1 LIGFWIA
8 EETTLMVMVKDLGVE
23 VRLVA
28 GRTILTS
35 LNSLYFHGRVEGLC
49 GNMDSEYFNDFTT
62 PDRIVV
68 TNPQLFGLTW
78 LICVFVNSALKIQC
92 HVVTLLQTAFSA
104 IFPLGFI
111 LREEAK
117 SN

>member
-49 GNMDSEYFNDFTT
+49 GNMDSEYFNDE
-62 PDRIVV
+62 
-68 TNPQLFGLTW
+68 
-78 LICVFVNSALKIQC
+78 CVFVNAALKIQC

-104 IFPLGFI
+104 IFPTGLH
-111 LREEAK
+111 LTRRSEV
-117 SN
+117 